1 MSVNAKMAR
10 QAAAQPLRLEQ
21 SGLEK
26 VSIPIHSPFLNCVVQ
41 QTEDVAQWRAG
52 LKDLRAATAIRRRLE
67 RAAAGNL
74 GDVNAVGE
82 GVSEMRIGLGAGYR
96 LYYTVR
102 ERVVVF
108 LLVGGVKS
116 TQTADIR
123 RAIDMAKE
131 I

>member
-1 MSVNAKMAR
+1 M
-10 QAAAQPLRLEQ
+10 
-21 SGLEK
+21 
-26 VSIPIHSPFLNCVVQ
+26 VQ
-41 QTEDVAQWRAG
+41 QTEGFAQWRAG
-52 LKDLRAATAIRRRLE
+52 IRDLRAATAIRRRLE

-74 GDVNAVGE
+74 GDVKSVSE
-82 GVSEMRIGLGAGYR
+82 GVSEMRIDLGAGYR

-116 TQTADIR
+116 TQAADIR
-123 RAIDMAKE
+123 RAIAMAKE

>member
-1 MSVNAKMAR
+1 MAR

-26 VSIPIHSPFLNCVVQ
+26 VSISIHSPFLNCVVQ

>member
-1 MSVNAKMAR
+1 MN
-10 QAAAQPLRLEQ
+10 
-21 SGLEK
+21 
-26 VSIPIHSPFLNCVVQ
+26 FVVQ
-41 QTEDVAQWRAG
+41 QTEGFAQWRAG
-52 LKDLRAATAIRRRLE
+52 IRDLRAATAIRRRLE

-74 GDVNAVGE
+74 GDVKSVSE
-82 GVSEMRIGLGAGYR
+82 GVSEMRIDLGAGYR

-116 TQTADIR
+116 TQAADIR
-123 RAIDMAKE
+123 RAIAMAKE

>member
-1 MSVNAKMAR
+1 
-10 QAAAQPLRLEQ
+10 
-21 SGLEK
+21 
-26 VSIPIHSPFLNCVVQ
+26 
-41 QTEDVAQWRAG
+41 
-52 LKDLRAATAIRRRLE
+52 
-67 RAAAGNL
+67 
-74 GDVNAVGE
+74 
-82 GVSEMRIGLGAGYR
+82 MRIGLGAGYR